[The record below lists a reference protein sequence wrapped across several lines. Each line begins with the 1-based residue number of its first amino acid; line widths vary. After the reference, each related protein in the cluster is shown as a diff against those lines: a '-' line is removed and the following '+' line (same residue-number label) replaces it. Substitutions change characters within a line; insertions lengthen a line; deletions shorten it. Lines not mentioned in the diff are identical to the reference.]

1 MILLWYPHDSF
12 TVPRFVCLQ
21 KLHMILFMFLS
32 WFFTVLVCPDIE
44 LILFTKEQ
52 IRNLIDEKLV
62 GLEWESVLKV
72 DKLPDK
78 PPAGAPGA
86 KPPAS
91 DPVKDVTKEKEPKD

>member
-1 MILLWYPHDSF
+1 MFAKVTHDSF
-12 TVPRFVCLQ
+12 T
-21 KLHMILFMFLS
+21 FLS
-32 WFFTVLVCPDIE
+32 WFFMVLVCPDVK
-44 LILFTKEQ
+44 LILFTEEQ

-62 GLEWESVLKV
+62 GLELESVLKV

-91 DPVKDVTKEKEPKD
+91 DPVKDVTKEKEPKG

>member
-1 MILLWYPHDSF
+1 
-12 TVPRFVCLQ
+12 
-21 KLHMILFMFLS
+21 MILFKFLS
-32 WFFTVLVCPDIE
+32 QFFTVLVCPDVK
-44 LILFTKEQ
+44 LILFTEEQ

-91 DPVKDVTKEKEPKD
+91 DPVKDVTKEKEPKG

>member
-1 MILLWYPHDSF
+1 MA
-12 TVPRFVCLQ
+12 TRFVCLQ
-21 KLHMILFMFLS
+21 KLHTILFTFLS
-32 WFFTVLVCPDIE
+32 WFFMVLVCPDIE
-44 LILFTKEQ
+44 LILFTEEQ

-86 KPPAS
+86 KHPTS
-91 DPVKDVTKEKEPKD
+91 DPVKDVTKEKEPTLDSIVN

>member
-1 MILLWYPHDSF
+1 MFAKVAHDSF
-12 TVPRFVCLQ
+12 Y
-21 KLHMILFMFLS
+21 IS
-32 WFFTVLVCPDIE
+32 ITVLYGSSVSWHQTHPVYWRAN
-44 LILFTKEQ
+44 KKSY
-52 IRNLIDEKLV
+52 DEKLV

-91 DPVKDVTKEKEPKD
+91 DPVKDVTKEKEPKG